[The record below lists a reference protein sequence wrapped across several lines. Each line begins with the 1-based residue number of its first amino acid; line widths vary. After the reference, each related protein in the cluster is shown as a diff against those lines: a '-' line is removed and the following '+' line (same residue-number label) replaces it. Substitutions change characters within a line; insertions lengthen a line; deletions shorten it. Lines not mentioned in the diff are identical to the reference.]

1 MSYRSAATAQ
11 RIAAAETQFPP
22 RAARQPDIRGTRS
35 VNLLIGIGVVI
46 GCVLGGFVVHGGNI
60 AALWQPSEVVIIG
73 GAALGGFIIANGL
86 GVAKK
91 AGAGIGGLM
100 KGAKYKKDDY
110 MDLFGLMFDLF
121 NIARKD
127 GVLGLEREIEDPEK
141 SAVFTKHEQ
150 VMKDHHAIEF
160 IQDYLRMMVS
170 GEMNPFQLENLMDIE
185 LQTHHHEGEQVA
197 QAVTRVSDALP
208 GFGIVAAV
216 LGIVNTMGALG
227 GPVTEIGHKVA
238 AALVGTFLGILL
250 AYGFIGPMATAM
262 ERKIAEEGSFF
273 TVMKTCIIAMV
284 QGYPPQ
290 VAIEFGRKVTP
301 TEFRPSFK
309 ELEDFVKGKKAA

>member
-1 MSYRSAATAQ
+1 M
-11 RIAAAETQFPP
+11 
-22 RAARQPDIRGTRS
+22 
-35 VNLLIGIGVVI
+35 NLLIGIGVVL
-46 GCVLGGFVVHGGNI
+46 GCVLGGFAVHGGNI
-60 AALWQPSEVVIIG
+60 MALWQPSEVVIIG
-73 GAALGGFIIANGL
+73 GAALGGFIIANGM
-86 GVAKK
+86 GGAKK
-91 AGAGIGGLM
+91 AASGMGGIM
-100 KGAKYKKDDY
+100 KGAKYGKDDY
-110 MDLFGLMFDLF
+110 MDLYALMYDLF

-127 GVLGLEREIEDPEK
+127 GVLGLEREIEEPEK
-141 SAVFTKHEQ
+141 SAVFSKHEK

-185 LQTHHHEGEQVA
+185 LQTHHHEGAEVA
-197 QAVTRVSDALP
+197 QAITRVSDALP

-250 AYGFIGPMATAM
+250 AYGFVGPMATAM
-262 ERKIAEEGSFF
+262 EKKLADEGAFF
-273 TVMKTCIIAMV
+273 TVIKTCIIAMV

-290 VAIEFGRKVTP
+290 IAVEFGRKATP
-301 TEFRPSFK
+301 TDFRPSFK
-309 ELEDFVKGKKAA
+309 ELEEHLKGKKAA

>member
-1 MSYRSAATAQ
+1 M
-11 RIAAAETQFPP
+11 
-22 RAARQPDIRGTRS
+22 
-35 VNLLIGIGVVI
+35 NLIIGIAVVL
-46 GCVLGGFVVHGGNI
+46 GCVLGGFAVHGGNL

-73 GAALGGFIIANGL
+73 GAALGSFVIANGL
-86 GVAKK
+86 GMAKK
-91 AGAGIGGLM
+91 AGGAIGGVM
-100 KGAKYKKDDY
+100 KGAKYSKADY
-110 MDLFGLMFDLF
+110 LDLLGLMYDLF

-127 GVLGLEREIEDPEK
+127 GVLGLEREIEDPKK
-141 SAVFTKHEQ
+141 SAVFSKHKQ

-185 LQTHHHEGEQVA
+185 LQTHHHEGEA
-197 QAVTRVSDALP
+197 TSKAVNAISDALP

-227 GPVTEIGHKVA
+227 GPVSEIGHKVA

-250 AYGFIGPMATAM
+250 AYGFIGPIATAM
-262 ERKIAEEGSFF
+262 ERKVSEEGSFF
-273 TVMKTCIIAMV
+273 VVIKTCIIAMV
-284 QGYPPQ
+284 QGYAPQ
-290 VAIEFGRKVTP
+290 VAVEFGRKVMP

-309 ELEDFVKGKKAA
+309 ELENHVKGKKAA

>member
-1 MSYRSAATAQ
+1 M
-11 RIAAAETQFPP
+11 AESLTNRPD
-22 RAARQPDIRGTRS
+22 RQVETT
-35 VNLLIGIGVVI
+35 VNLLIGIGIVL

-60 AALWQPSEVVIIG
+60 MALWQPSEVVIIG
-73 GAALGGFIIANGL
+73 GSALGGYIIANGM
-86 GVAKK
+86 GAAKK
-91 AGAGIGGLM
+91 TVGGILGLL

-141 SAVFTKHEQ
+141 SAVFTKHER
-150 VMKDHHAIEF
+150 VIKDHHAIEF
-160 IQDYLRMMVS
+160 IQDYLRLMVS

-185 LQTHHHEGEQVA
+185 LQTHHNEEEAVT
-197 QAVTRVSDALP
+197 QAITRVSDALP

-250 AYGFIGPMATAM
+250 AYGFVGPIANAM
-262 ERKIAEEGSFF
+262 EKKISEESAFY
-273 TVMKTCIIAMV
+273 TVIKTCIIAMV

-301 TEFRPSFK
+301 SAFRPNFK
-309 ELEDFVKGKKAA
+309 DLEDHVKGKKAA

>member
-1 MSYRSAATAQ
+1 M
-11 RIAAAETQFPP
+11 
-22 RAARQPDIRGTRS
+22 
-35 VNLLIGIGVVI
+35 NLIIGFLVVM
-46 GCVLGGFVVHGGNI
+46 GCVLGGFAVHGGHI
-60 AALWQPSEVVIIG
+60 PALWQPSEVVIIG

-86 GVAKK
+86 SAAMKTG
-91 AGAGIGGLM
+91 GAIGGTL
-100 KGAKYKKDDY
+100 KGPKYGKADY
-110 MDLFGLMFDLF
+110 LDLFGLMYDLF

-127 GVLGLEREIEDPEK
+127 GVLGLEREIEDPSK
-141 SAVFTKHEQ
+141 SAVFTKHEK

-185 LQTHHHEGEQVA
+185 LQTHHHEGEALA

-227 GPVTEIGHKVA
+227 GPVEEIGHKVA

-250 AYGFIGPMATAM
+250 AYGLIGPIATSM
-262 ERKIAEEGSFF
+262 ERKVAEEGAFF

-284 QGYPPQ
+284 QGYAPL
-290 VAIEFGRKVTP
+290 VAVEFGRKAAP
-301 TEFRPSFK
+301 TAFRPSFQQ
-309 ELEDFVKGKKAA
+309 LEDHVKGKKEA

>member
-1 MSYRSAATAQ
+1 M
-11 RIAAAETQFPP
+11 
-22 RAARQPDIRGTRS
+22 
-35 VNLLIGIGVVI
+35 NLIIGIVVVL
-46 GCVLGGFVVHGGNI
+46 GSVLGGFAVHGGNLL
-60 AALWQPSEVVIIG
+60 ALWQPSEVVIIG

-86 GVAKK
+86 GMTKK
-91 AGAGIGGLM
+91 AGGAIGGLM
-100 KGAKYKKDDY
+100 KGPKYGKADY
-110 MDLFGLMFDLF
+110 LDLFGLMYDLF

-127 GVLGLEREIEDPEK
+127 GVLGLEREIEDPHK
-141 SAVFTKHEQ
+141 SAVFGKHEK
-150 VMKDHHAIEF
+150 VMKDHHAVEF

-185 LQTHHHEGEQVA
+185 LQTHHHEGESVSK
-197 QAVTRVSDALP
+197 AVTQVSDALP

-250 AYGFIGPMATAM
+250 AYGFIGPMANAI
-262 ERKIAEEGSFF
+262 EKKVAEEGSFF
-273 TVMKTCIIAMV
+273 TVIKTCIIAMV
-284 QGYPPQ
+284 QGYAPQ

-309 ELEDFVKGKKAA
+309 ELEDHVKGKKAA

>member
-1 MSYRSAATAQ
+1 M
-11 RIAAAETQFPP
+11 
-22 RAARQPDIRGTRS
+22 
-35 VNLLIGIGVVI
+35 NLIIGLVVVM
-46 GCVLGGFVVHGGNI
+46 GCVLGGFAVHGGHI

-73 GAALGGFIIANGL
+73 GAALGAFVIANGL
-86 GVAKK
+86 GIAKK
-91 AGAGIGGLM
+91 AGGAIGGTL
-100 KGAKYKKDDY
+100 KGAPYNKADY
-110 MDLFGLMFDLF
+110 LDLFGLMYDLF
-121 NIARKD
+121 SIARKD
-127 GVLGLEREIEDPEK
+127 GVLGLEREIEDPGK
-141 SAVFTKHEQ
+141 SAVFKKHEK

-185 LQTHHHEGEQVA
+185 LQTHHHEGESLA
-197 QAVTRVSDALP
+197 KAVNQVSDALP

-227 GPVTEIGHKVA
+227 GPVEEIGHKVA

-250 AYGFIGPMATAM
+250 AYGLVGPIATSM
-262 ERKIAEEGSFF
+262 ERRVAEQGAFF

-284 QGYPPQ
+284 QGYAPQ

-309 ELEDFVKGKKAA
+309 TLEDHVKGKKA